1 NNIIMKFNKYFML
14 GLAGLAFAA
23 CSNDEDITNQKDGD
37 KVLLKLSLGRTEQT
51 RAVETSA
58 AGLFNNVL
66 DLKAYFFT
74 SDSRRLEIDAESQ
87 AKNEA
92 ELAAAVATLNNAG
105 TTERVATIA
114 LTGVPAT
121 ATQIYVVANENTPI
135 QTGNLD
141 AARNTTIYLKGLV
154 KRADEMEH
162 VFAQQ
167 NSLMTGLAGIADGG
181 DGAATANVQ
190 ITPVSSRLEIQKL
203 TAMKVE
209 GADVVNIEDFQLKG
223 IYVNRF
229 YSEGKLDPEKNAP
242 AEDRAT
248 TREEHGS
255 VTTEY
260 TAETY
265 ETDGFGFMCD
275 EYTTPIG
282 STVSTTTGAICEVN
296 CPTENKCWGYP
307 VLAGKQNGEQV
318 DGVYDVA
325 NIVIELSVK
334 MEGVAE
340 RRNKYLTII
349 GYKQADGQNT
359 PVLTF
364 ARRNVY
370 RINDLQFDIND
381 LTDVPYEGTKSVTA
395 TVTVMPWIGV
405 PVTPDFH

>member
-1 NNIIMKFNKYFML
+1 MKFNKYFML

-37 KVLLKLSLGRTEQT
+37 KVLLTLSLGRTEQT

-92 ELAAAVATLNNAG
+92 ELEAAVTALNASTG
-105 TTERVATIA
+105 TDERFTTVA

-121 ATQIYVVANENTPI
+121 ATQIYVVANQNTPI
-135 QTGNLD
+135 QTGNLE

-154 KRADEMEH
+154 ARASEMTN
-162 VFAQQ
+162 VFDQQ

-181 DGAATANVQ
+181 DGTATANVQ

-203 TAMKVE
+203 TAMRVE
-209 GADVVNIEDFQLKG
+209 GTDVVNIENFQLKG
-223 IYVNRF
+223 IYINRF
-229 YSEGKLDPEKNAP
+229 YSEGKLDPQKNAP
-242 AEDRAT
+242 AADRT
-248 TREEHGS
+248 SVRKDHGS
-255 VTTEY
+255 TTTEY
-260 TAETY
+260 TAANYTI
-265 ETDGFGFMCD
+265 DGFSFMCD
-275 EYTTPIG
+275 EYTTPIS
-282 STVSTTTGAICEVN
+282 STASTTTDAICEVN

-307 VLAGKQNGEQV
+307 VLAGKQEGEQV

-334 MEGVAE
+334 IEGVAE

-349 GYKQADGQNT
+349 GYKQANAAQT

-370 RINDLQFDIND
+370 RITDLQFDIND

-395 TVTVMPWIGV
+395 TVTVLPWIGV
-405 PVTPDFH
+405 PVTPEFH

>member
-1 NNIIMKFNKYFML
+1 L

-154 KRADEMEH
+154 KRAGEMEC

-181 DGAATANVQ
+181 DGVATANVQ
-190 ITPVSSRLEIQKL
+190 ITPVSSRVEIQKL

-209 GADVVNIEDFQLKG
+209 GNDVVNIENFQLKG

-242 AEDRAT
+242 AEDRN
-248 TREEHGS
+248 RIDHFS
-255 VTTEY
+255 VTTDYTEENYTNKGFDFMCNDY
-260 TAETY
+260 TAVPIASVASA
-265 ETDGFGFMCD
+265 
-275 EYTTPIG
+275 TTN
-282 STVSTTTGAICEVN
+282 AICEVN
-296 CPTENKCWGYP
+296 CPEENMCWGYP

-349 GYKQADGQNT
+349 GYKQANADQT

-370 RINDLQFDIND
+370 RINDLQFNIND

-395 TVTVMPWIGV
+395 TVTVLPWIGV
-405 PVTPDFH
+405 PVTPEFH